1 MNRPDKLTDLEIV
14 LSRST
19 GQPEAVFDLTASQAT
34 AVEDALCYYRRVRF
48 AGRALDADAV
58 QTMRA
63 MDAVSEQAHRRGDA
77 TIPAVLRVG
86 SADAGTLS
94 EAVGLYVAERDVES
108 YQAPEERE
116 RISILIEL
124 SGPLRQVA
132 IDLRRTEA
140 QITAQ
145 AQQPAYA

>member
-1 MNRPDKLTDLEIV
+1 MNRPDKLTDLELV

-34 AVEDALCYYRRVRF
+34 AVEDALSYYRRVRF
-48 AGRALDADAV
+48 AGQALEADAV
-58 QTMRA
+58 QAMRA
-63 MDAVSEQAHRRGDA
+63 MDSVSEQAHRRGDA
-77 TIPAVLRVG
+77 TVPAVMRID

-108 YQAPEERE
+108 YQPPEERE
-116 RISILIEL
+116 RIATLTEL

-132 IDLRRTEA
+132 IDLRIAEA
-140 QITAQ
+140 QLAAQ
-145 AQQPAYA
+145 ARQPAYA